1 MSKKK
6 AFYAAPFRKQ
16 FDWVRDSVRK
26 ACEQSNI
33 ELRAVD
39 ELVAPGEDIPR
50 AMYVEIKKADF
61 AFVVISS
68 HNANVMYELGL
79 LHSLSKP
86 TIILSD
92 QDIDEALPF
101 DIRHLNVIRYKG
113 ASKNKTAL
121 TEVVSTA
128 VRRIQDLMIDGAV
141 RRSAISGP
149 PSHLPGVAHNATAQL
164 SVSDYDFERIKG
176 DAAKSVG
183 CKNCETENISEYKD
197 SDVTGWRIK
206 ARCSS
211 GKTIVA
217 IVDLNG
223 DIREVDVR

>member
-6 AFYAAPFRKQ
+6 AFYAAPFRKE
-16 FDWVRDSVRK
+16 FDWVRESVWK
-26 ACEQSNI
+26 ACEQSKI

-50 AMYVEIKKADF
+50 AIYVEIKKADF

-68 HNANVMYELGL
+68 HNANVMYELGW
-79 LHSLSKP
+79 LHALSKP

-101 DIRHLNVIRYKG
+101 DISHLNVIRYRG
-113 ASKNKTAL
+113 ASKNKAAL

-128 VRRIQDLMIDGAV
+128 IKRLQDLMIDGAIRQSV
-141 RRSAISGP
+141 VAGP
-149 PSHLPGVAHNATAQL
+149 PFHLAGVSHNATAQL
-164 SVSDYDFERIKG
+164 TVSDYDFERIKG

-197 SDVTGWRIK
+197 SEVTGWRIK
-206 ARCSS
+206 ARCSG

-217 IVDLNG
+217 TVDLNG
-223 DIREVDVR
+223 DIREIDVR